1 MKEIEMTGEDQS
13 ELDRL
18 VPEWHFREIHRIPVS
33 GTVDE
38 VMRAVYATTWAEAP
52 LARALVA
59 ITRADVS
66 AERRIVSDYLR
77 ESGEVIPSGSE
88 EFLFAGVQS
97 TEDIPRPPGTIS
109 EIVREC
115 AEPGILK
122 IGMNVRYA
130 AGILSTETRIFAT
143 DDRTRRRF
151 APYWLFIRCGSGATR
166 KSMLRAIRGRVVR
179 EAAGA

>member
-1 MKEIEMTGEDQS
+1 MTDDRS

-18 VPEWHFREIHRIPVS
+18 VPEWHFREIHRIPVAGS
-33 GTVDE
+33 TDE

-52 LARALVA
+52 VARALIA

-88 EFLFAGVQS
+88 EFLFAAVQS
-97 TEDIPRPPGTIS
+97 MDDIPRPPGTIS
-109 EIVREC
+109 EIIREC
-115 AEPGILK
+115 PGPGILK

-130 AGILSTETRIFAT
+130 RGILSTETRIFAT
-143 DDRTRRRF
+143 DDRARRRF
-151 APYWLFIRCGSGATR
+151 APYWLFIRFGSGATR
-166 KSMLRAIRGRVVR
+166 KSMLRAIRDRVLR
-179 EAAGA
+179 EAPAA